1 MNRSKFIGTIANPPI
16 ETSDVPPR
24 SHGSQRAATDW
35 FASLLF
41 LSASLAVLIPVV
53 HFVALLAFWQMLV
66 GSAVSLRG
74 RLGMALGSL
83 SFLLAGYPYPGE
95 TVYWVPGG
103 VEYQLPVSLALLF
116 LATVCFTTRV
126 PLRSSRAWPRALAL
140 GLLGFIVTGFHE
152 LVALALLGV
161 LVTGTLFVL
170 VERRP
175 NPGIWLVLLVF
186 VAVGT
191 AVSVLAPGNAER
203 GAIDFPHGRSV
214 SYGII
219 ALARLLMRI
228 LRWIDLKL
236 VVASVLLTLTF
247 GSQLRSSQQDPSDR
261 TRMRKWGFPLAGASI
276 LLGICAALT
285 YVTGGLGPERS
296 HNLLYMTFCI
306 AWFTSLVTVLKNAR
320 GLPYWRIRSSVR
332 PLRNVAAAF
341 FCVSLIGSMN
351 HGIGTRDLLF
361 YAVLQP
367 MSPFLRS
374 LLQPRSGGTWTSDLT
389 QISQSIS
396 SLRSTSGSDRFVC
409 KTSPRPWTRADRR
422 GGEVMTQTVAV
433 RCSQFAALAMAGK
446 RCRAAAGQAAV

>member
-1 MNRSKFIGTIANPPI
+1 MTPSCSRSCQCFPFTQVFSWRFRSC
-16 ETSDVPPR
+16 TSSRCWPSGRCWLGRRVPAGPVG
-24 SHGSQRAATDW
+24 HG
-35 FASLLF
+35 
-41 LSASLAVLIPVV
+41 
-53 HFVALLAFWQMLV
+53 
-66 GSAVSLRG
+66 
-74 RLGMALGSL
+74 
-83 SFLLAGYPYPGE
+83 
-95 TVYWVPGG
+95 
-103 VEYQLPVSLALLF
+103 
-116 LATVCFTTRV
+116 TRV
-126 PLRSSRAWPRALAL
+126 PFVSACRVSLPRRDGLLGTRWRRVPVAGVSGTFVSGDRVFHHPGPAPVFSRAWPRALAL

-152 LVALALLGV
+152 LVALALLGR
-161 LVTGTLFVL
+161 LSQAPSSVL

-191 AVSVLAPGNAER
+191 AVSVQAPGNAER

-219 ALARLLMRI
+219 GLARLLMRI

-247 GSQLRSSQQDPSDR
+247 GSQLCSSQQDPSDR

-306 AWFTSLVTVLKNAR
+306 AWFTSLVTVLKNAG

-361 YAVLQP
+361 VRGALATGDGP
-367 MSPFLRS
+367 ALRACSAGREAERSCSRCRLFLRS

-422 GGEVMTQTVAV
+422 GGE
-433 RCSQFAALAMAGK
+433 
-446 RCRAAAGQAAV
+446 

>member
-361 YAVLQP
+361 YAV
-367 MSPFLRS
+367 
-374 LLQPRSGGTWTSDLT
+374 
-389 QISQSIS
+389 
-396 SLRSTSGSDRFVC
+396 
-409 KTSPRPWTRADRR
+409 PWRQAMAQRYELVQQAEKLNGAAAD
-422 GGEVMTQTVAV
+422 VAV
-433 RCSQFAALAMAGK
+433 PPVVAPATFWRDLDIRSDADFPINQFFAKYFGVRSVRVQDISETVDSRGPK
-446 RCRAAAGQAAV
+446 GR